1 MAFTEFGSYLQYLRF
16 DSVNIDN
23 NVFRLHYKI
32 TCMVFLCSSALTLM
46 GQYIGDPIDCMVDGI
61 PGGMMDTYCWIHSTF
76 SIPSRYVISIELFHN
91 TRGDVVLFSENSSNH
106 IVVNLANFFEFWS
119 S

>member
-16 DSVNIDN
+16 DAINIDN
-23 NVFRLHYKI
+23 NVFKLHYKI
-32 TCMVFLCSSALTLM
+32 TCMIFLCSSALTLM

-76 SIPSRYVISIELFHN
+76 SIPSRYVI
-91 TRGDVVLFSENSSNH
+91 
-106 IVVNLANFFEFWS
+106 FEFHISTTYKYVLIFFVWDYYIEKVPLF
-119 S
+119 